1 MPLYAYFCD
10 RCDTKFE
17 FWRDYQGAP
26 ETVCPDCE
34 TATLR
39 KLFEAT
45 PIHFKGGGFYATDN
59 ALKTA
64 KSLHKK

>member
-1 MPLYAYFCD
+1 MPLYAYYCD
-10 RCDTKFE
+10 RCNTKFE
-17 FWRDYQGAP
+17 FWRDYQDAP

-39 KLFEAT
+39 KLFGAT